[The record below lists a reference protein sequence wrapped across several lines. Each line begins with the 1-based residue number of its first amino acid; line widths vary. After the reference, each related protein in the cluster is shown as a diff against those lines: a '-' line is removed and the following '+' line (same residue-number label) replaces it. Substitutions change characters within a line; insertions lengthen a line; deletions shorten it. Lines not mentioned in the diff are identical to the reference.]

1 MVEKPKVPKA
11 TDLTYGSY
19 LKVSELITL
28 QEPESDPIHHDEML
42 FIVIH
47 QTYELWF
54 RLILWELEKAIEYMN
69 KNKILRARHFVE
81 RVVAIMKVLV
91 KQIHILETMTPAEF
105 TQFRN
110 ALNPASGFQSAQ
122 FREFEFICGA
132 KDPKFLRFFKND
144 PEATARLEKRL
155 ESQDLRHAYY
165 EMLMRIGFDMP
176 EAESCEAML
185 ANPDL
190 EEGVTR
196 QLVAIY
202 EDPEK
207 HMSLFLLTEALVSLD
222 QYLVM
227 WREHHVHVVE
237 RVIGFKKGTGGSEG
251 VGYLRT
257 TLSKKCFPY
266 LWAVRS
272 LLGEIKP

>member
-1 MVEKPKVPKA
+1 MVEEPKEPTKS
-11 TDLTYGSY
+11 DLTYGNY
-19 LKVSELITL
+19 LKVPELLSL
-28 QEPESDPIHHDEML
+28 QHPESDPVHHDEML

-54 RLILWELEKAIEYMN
+54 RLILWELEKAIDYMSL
-69 KNKILRARHFVE
+69 KKILRARHFVE

-91 KQIHILETMTPAEF
+91 NQIHILETMTPAEF
-105 TQFRN
+105 TQFRSN
-110 ALNPASGFQSAQ
+110 LNPASGFQSAQ

-132 KDPKFLRFFKND
+132 KDPKFLRFFKYD
-144 PEATARLEKRL
+144 AGVQEQLQRRLDGP
-155 ESQDLRHAYY
+155 DLRHAYY
-165 EMLMRIGFDMP
+165 KMLIDMGFAMP
-176 EAESCEAML
+176 EAESVEALL
-185 ANPDL
+185 ATPELADA
-190 EEGVTR
+190 VTE
-196 QLVAIY
+196 QLLPIY

-207 HMSLFLLTEALVSLD
+207 NMSLFLLTEALVSLD

-237 RVIGFKKGTGGSEG
+237 RIIGFKRGTGGSEG
-251 VGYLRT
+251 VAYLRS

-272 LLGEIKP
+272 FLEAKSQ